1 MSVCTLMITLFIRN
15 FCPQEWKF
23 QGANVP
29 WNFRSMEH
37 SSLRTKVPGD
47 ESSRERK
54 FHPMELS
61 SLGTK
66 VLRDESSIIRATA
79 VLYNV
84 NWWFLL
90 WFSLFFTFARVWSEE
105 WLEHTN
111 KDWKHWDYTHYNE
124 EAWEGILLKHIRF
137 SLVKKRLCQ
146 IN

>member
-1 MSVCTLMITLFIRN
+1 MSVSTLMITYSPGIFVPRN
-15 FCPQEWKF
+15 ESSRGRMFHGTK
-23 QGANVP
+23 
-29 WNFRSMEH
+29 EH